1 MKQFISANRKTLI
14 PTLALLLVGGIT
26 MSFRDSPF
34 SYHRFAVP
42 ENTEFSMPCTDTVP
56 EKEYNG
62 SIKMKDLDRLQT
74 ELDRSMLQVSDEL
87 KKIDF
92 SKIQK
97 EIEASLKT
105 IDAEKILKEV
115 ERSLK
120 DIDLDKTLASVSAS
134 LKDIDLDI
142 KSEEIEKALAGA
154 RKEIDKAKK
163 EMSNIDRDAVKKELE
178 EARKEV
184 EKSKAE
190 MSKID
195 MNKIMDEAKEGIEK
209 AKAELKNT
217 KELITELEKDG
228 LVNSKLGFTLEYRNG
243 SLYIDG
249 KKQSDETTDKYRK
262 YLKKD
267 GFKIK
272 IEKE

>member
-1 MKQFISANRKTLI
+1 MKQFISANRKTVLS
-14 PTLALLLVGGIT
+14 TVALLLVGALT
-26 MSFRDSPF
+26 MSFQDSPF
-34 SYHRFAVP
+34 SYHRFAVQ
-42 ENTEFSMPCTDTVP
+42 ENTEFRMPCTDTIP

-62 SIKMKDLDRLQT
+62 SIKMKDLERLQS
-74 ELDRSMLQVSDEL
+74 ELDRSLLQVNDEL

-97 EIEASLKT
+97 EIEASLKS
-105 IDAEKILKEV
+105 IDAEKLLKEV

-120 DIDLDKTLASVSAS
+120 DIDLGKTLASVSAS
-134 LKDIDLDI
+134 LKDIDVDI
-142 KSEEIEKALAGA
+142 KREEIEKALTEA
-154 RKEIDKAKK
+154 RKEIDQATK
-163 EMSNIDRDAVKKELE
+163 ELNNIDRDAIKKDLE
-178 EARKEV
+178 EARKEI

-190 MSKID
+190 ISKID
-195 MNKIMDEAKEGIEK
+195 MNKIMDEASNGVEK
-209 AKAELKNT
+209 AKEELKNT

-228 LVNSKLGFTLEYRNG
+228 LLNSKQGFVLEYRKG

-249 KKQSDETTDKYRK
+249 KKQTDETTDKYRK

-272 IEKE
+272 IEKD

>member
-1 MKQFISANRKTLI
+1 MKQFISANGKTVLSTI
-14 PTLALLLVGGIT
+14 ALLLVGGIA
-26 MSFRDSPF
+26 MSFQDSPF
-34 SYHRFAVP
+34 SYHRFAVQ
-42 ENTEFSMPCTDTVP
+42 ENSEYSMPCNDTIP
-56 EKEYNG
+56 DKENNS
-62 SIKMKDLDRLQT
+62 SIKMKDLERIQS
-74 ELDRSMLQVSDEL
+74 ELNQSMLQVSDEL

-105 IDAEKILKEV
+105 VDAEKMLREV

-120 DIDLDKTLASVSAS
+120 DIDLGKTLASVSAS

-142 KSEEIEKALAGA
+142 KSEAIEKALADTRQEIEQA
-154 RKEIDKAKK
+154 RKELG
-163 EMSNIDRDAVKKELE
+163 NIDRDAVKKELE

-190 MSKID
+190 ISKID
-195 MNKIMDEAKEGIEK
+195 MNKIIDEAKAGIEK
-209 AKAELKNT
+209 AKEELANT
-217 KELITELEKDG
+217 KELITALEKDG
-228 LVNSKLGFTLEYRNG
+228 LVNSRQGFTLEYRNG

-249 KKQSDETTDKYRK
+249 KKQSEETTDKYRR

-267 GFKIK
+267 GFKIR